1 MPTRSRCPV
10 CLPCLPCNQHSLLWP
25 LQVRTRHP
33 ATAERR
39 FSLESEE
46 PPGCWAASG
55 KAQASLPIP
64 AQWSEAEAVPM
75 PLPVP
80 PKTEV
85 AEEQRSE
92 ASLEELARPAE
103 VCATQIADSKTAES
117 TDLFSFSSDLAGS
130 RPRCASFADSST
142 LEVEQGE
149 LEWAD
154 QAPRC
159 LLLCRRVSIVPL
171 ALLAAWPVLRA
182 LPSHITCFFQRA

>member
-1 MPTRSRCPV
+1 M
-10 CLPCLPCNQHSLLWP
+10 
-25 LQVRTRHP
+25 RTRHL

-39 FSLESEE
+39 FALESEE

-55 KAQASLPIP
+55 KAQASMPIP
-64 AQWSEAEAVPM
+64 AQWSETEAVPT

-117 TDLFSFSSDLAGS
+117 TDVFSTSSDLAGS
-130 RPRCASFADSST
+130 RSRCTSFICADSTT

-154 QAPRC
+154 QASRAV
-159 LLLCRRVSIVPL
+159 CRRAAAFLSFLWPL
-171 ALLAAWPVLRA
+171 ATRP
-182 LPSHITCFFQRA
+182 PSHITCFFQRA

>member
-1 MPTRSRCPV
+1 
-10 CLPCLPCNQHSLLWP
+10 
-25 LQVRTRHP
+25 
-33 ATAERR
+33 
-39 FSLESEE
+39 
-46 PPGCWAASG
+46 
-55 KAQASLPIP
+55 
-64 AQWSEAEAVPM
+64 M

-103 VCATQIADSKTAES
+103 VSATQIADSKTAES
-117 TDLFSFSSDLAGS
+117 TDLFSIPSDLAGS
-130 RPRCASFADSST
+130 RPSCASFVCADSTT
-142 LEVEQGE
+142 LKDEQGE